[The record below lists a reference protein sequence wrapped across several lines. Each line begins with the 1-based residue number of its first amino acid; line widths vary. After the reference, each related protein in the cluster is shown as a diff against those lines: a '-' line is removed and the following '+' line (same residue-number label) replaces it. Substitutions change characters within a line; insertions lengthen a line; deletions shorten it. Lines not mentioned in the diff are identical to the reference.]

1 LNLTYFLYYSKK
13 EDIKGV
19 LIMKKLNN
27 DINIKIILPF
37 LLVLITSLS
46 LVLILISQAMFP
58 TDDLASM
65 NKKEAWLS
73 I

>member
-1 LNLTYFLYYSKK
+1 
-13 EDIKGV
+13 
-19 LIMKKLNN
+19 MKKLNN

-65 NKKEAWLS
+65 NKKEA
-73 I
+73 